1 MPLVSLTTHRCPL
14 FMDSSSL
21 SASTYADLVELGR
34 RLYDRSLVRRED
46 ELITDPRG
54 QPIGW
59 LLDTRV
65 PMLDGAMFNEVGDV
79 LANRLQEKG
88 IHQVAGFG
96 FGAYALVCSVLAAS
110 SEVAFK
116 GGLIREARKAHG
128 RRRLIEGP
136 LDPAVPVVL
145 LDDILNSGRSA
156 AQALTRLRREHF
168 DVVGVM
174 TIFNFT
180 WSSGRSR
187 LESEGLW
194 VDALLDLNLRE
205 SERSSSDSA

>member
-1 MPLVSLTTHRCPL
+1 
-14 FMDSSSL
+14 MDSSSL

-34 RLYDRSLVRRED
+34 RLYDRALVRRED

-65 PMLDGAMFNEVGDV
+65 PMLDGAVFNEVGQV
-79 LANRLQEKG
+79 LAQRLREKG
-88 IHQVAGFG
+88 VHQVAGYG
-96 FGAYALVCSVLAAS
+96 FGAYALVCSVLS
-110 SEVAFK
+110 VDGEPPFK
-116 GGLIREARKAHG
+116 GGLIRDERKEHG

-136 LDPAVPVVL
+136 ITPDEPIVL

-156 AQALTRLRREHF
+156 SKALRRLRREEF
-168 DVVGVM
+168 DVTGMM

-187 LESEGLW
+187 LEGEGLW
-194 VDALLDLNLRE
+194 IDSLLDLNLRE
-205 SERSSSDSA
+205 NERSSSDSA

>member
-1 MPLVSLTTHRCPL
+1 
-14 FMDSSSL
+14 MDSSSL

-34 RLYDRSLVRRED
+34 RLYDRALVRRED

-65 PMLDGAMFNEVGDV
+65 PMLDGAVFNEVGRV
-79 LANRLQEKG
+79 LAQRLREKG
-88 IHQVAGFG
+88 VHQVAGYG
-96 FGAYALVCSVLAAS
+96 FGAYALVCSVLS
-110 SEVAFK
+110 VDGEPPFK
-116 GGLIREARKAHG
+116 GGLIRDERKEHG

-136 LDPAVPVVL
+136 ITPDEPIVL

-156 AQALTRLRREHF
+156 SKALRRLRREEF
-168 DVVGVM
+168 DVTGMM

-187 LESEGLW
+187 LEGEGLW
-194 VDALLDLNLRE
+194 IDSLLDLNLRE
-205 SERSSSDSA
+205 NERSSSDSA

>member
-1 MPLVSLTTHRCPL
+1 
-14 FMDSSSL
+14 MDSSSL

-65 PMLDGAMFNEVGDV
+65 PMLDGAMFNEVGQV
-79 LANRLQEKG
+79 LAQRLREQG
-88 IHQVAGFG
+88 VRQVAGYG
-96 FGAYALVCSVLAAS
+96 FGAYALVCSVLAVQG
-110 SEVAFK
+110 EPAFK
-116 GGLIREARKAHG
+116 GGLIRDERKQHG

-136 LDPAVPVVL
+136 LDPTEPVVL

-156 AQALTRLRREHF
+156 IKALTRLRRENF
-168 DVVGVM
+168 DVVGM
-174 TIFNFT
+174 IAIFNFT

-205 SERSSSDSA
+205 NERSSSDSA